1 MMYRT
6 ATSLS
11 LAIFLSATAT
21 ADGVLSWGDLTVE
34 GDVAHAQL
42 LWQSD
47 QSMAGFQF
55 ECLDGTFI
63 SAGGGEVEA
72 LKWSVYVQG
81 DMVLAFTMDFAYVP
95 PLDQPTHLITLSVP
109 LELGQLVLANPI
121 FSDPD
126 AKQIAVSGPGAL
138 DLLDQC
144 PADVSG
150 DGMVGVD
157 DILAVLDS
165 WGTGDGGDATGD
177 GATDVDDILAVIGG
191 WGPCS

>member
-1 MMYRT
+1 MLT
-6 ATSLS
+6 
-11 LAIFLSATAT
+11 LASVHTVSASV
-21 ADGVLSWGDLTVE
+21 GVLSWGDVNF
-34 GDVAHAQL
+34 GDVTAQAQL
-42 LWQSD
+42 LWQAD
-47 QSMAGFQF
+47 TPLAGFQF

-72 LKWSVYVQG
+72 LNWSVYLQE
-81 DMVLAFTMDFAYVP
+81 DMVLAFTLDESYVP
-95 PLDQPTHLITLSVP
+95 ATDTPIHLITVNVP
-109 LELGQLVLANPI
+109 LVMGELVLANPI
-121 FSDPD
+121 FADPGGS
-126 AKQIAVSGPGAL
+126 QIAVSGPGAL
-138 DLLDQC
+138 DLLNQC

-157 DILAVLDS
+157 DILTVLDS